1 MKKFFSILISILFM
15 ISSIPMDGFAIE
27 PTGKNNG
34 ERMNTIPIA
43 MAADNNYVYP
53 TLVAMTS
60 ILENANPDT
69 KYDFHFMVPGEF
81 TDENKKIIK
90 SLESKYKRCSINI
103 IDMGD
108 AFKSAKSDSRITT
121 PTYYRLYLSSLLP
134 NIDKIIWLDGDTI
147 TFGDLTEMINLDMEN
162 YYFRGFLDNN
172 INGTSSFGIN
182 SDNFICA
189 GVMLINLQALRD
201 NNMQESF
208 SKFIEENN
216 DRLIQH
222 DQTVINVLCYNKI
235 GVLPPK
241 FGIWNYGNKN
251 SAISH
256 LRRLKER
263 FRYNEME
270 FMEAYK
276 APVIVHYVRRKPWS
290 QKGNLCFMNK
300 WYEYAKKTDY
310 FKEIQQQYCHNNP
323 SGSNLSYNT

>member
-208 SKFIEENN
+208 F
-216 DRLIQH
+216 
-222 DQTVINVLCYNKI
+222 
-235 GVLPPK
+235 
-241 FGIWNYGNKN
+241 F
-251 SAISH
+251 
-256 LRRLKER
+256 
-263 FRYNEME
+263 F
-270 FMEAYK
+270 F
-276 APVIVHYVRRKPWS
+276 
-290 QKGNLCFMNK
+290 
-300 WYEYAKKTDY
+300 
-310 FKEIQQQYCHNNP
+310 
-323 SGSNLSYNT
+323 